1 MKILMILPEF
11 EEGGVERHVLWLSTE
26 LSTLGHTVSI
36 ATAGGRLEEKIP
48 PEVRVIHLPVH
59 RKNPFTAFF
68 SAVRIA
74 WIARRE
80 AFDLLHAHS
89 RVPAWIAWWA
99 SFFSG
104 KPWIVTAHDRYRRNA
119 AIGPFLKADGAICV
133 SEAVRSH
140 LEGSLPVNTVVIR
153 NGIPDTSARW
163 QKRKEPG
170 PFRFLF
176 VGRLTRRK
184 GLHVALSAL
193 SSVKGN
199 PWVLDILGD
208 GPQREELEA
217 MAMNLGLEEK
227 VCFHGFRDDVESWLA
242 SSDCLLFP
250 SFDEGM
256 PLTLM
261 QGIRTGVPVLASGI
275 DPVLEL
281 VGEEAGLIPPGEA
294 RAWERALSEVASGEC
309 EAPVYNPELVPSSAE
324 MAARVDGFLKAVV
337 SGGKEKTA

>member
-26 LSTLGHTVSI
+26 LSTLGHTVAI
-36 ATAGGRLEEKIP
+36 VTAGGPLEEKLP
-48 PEVRVIHLPVH
+48 PEVRVVHLPVH

-68 SAVRIA
+68 SAIRIA
-74 WIARRE
+74 GMARLG

-99 SFFSG
+99 SRMSG
-104 KPWIVTAHDRYRRNA
+104 KPWILTAHDRYRKNT
-119 AIGPFLKADGAICV
+119 AIGPFMKADGAICV

-140 LEGSLPVNTVVIR
+140 LEGFLPVNTVVIR
-153 NGIPDTSARW
+153 NGIPDPSARW
-163 QKRKEPG
+163 QRKEGPG
-170 PFRFLF
+170 PFHFLF

-184 GLHVALSAL
+184 GLHVVLSAL
-193 SSVKGN
+193 ASAKDI

-208 GPQREELEA
+208 GPQREEVEA
-217 MAMNLGLEEK
+217 QAVNLGLEEK
-227 VCFHGFRDDVESWLA
+227 VFFHGFRDDVGAWMA

-261 QGIRTGVPVLASGI
+261 QAIRVGTPVLGTAI
-275 DPVLEL
+275 EPVKEL
-281 VGEEAGLIPPGEA
+281 VGKEADLIPPGDCS
-294 RAWERALSEVASGEC
+294 AWERALSGVASREC
-309 EAPVYNPELVPSSAE
+309 EAPVFNPALVPSSAE
-324 MAARVDGFLKAVV
+324 MTVQVETYLKTIV
-337 SGGKEKTA
+337 SGGKERKS

>member
-26 LSTLGHTVSI
+26 LSALGHTVSI
-36 ATAGGRLEEKIP
+36 VTAGGRLEEKLP
-48 PEVRVIHLPVH
+48 PGVRVVHLPVH

-74 WIARRE
+74 GMARRE

-99 SFFSG
+99 SALSG
-104 KPWIVTAHDRYRRNA
+104 KPWIVTAHDRYRKNA
-119 AIGPFLKADGAICV
+119 AIGPFRKAAGAICV

-140 LEGSLPVNTVVIR
+140 LEGFLPAKTAVIR
-153 NGIPDTSARW
+153 NGIPDPAERW
-163 QKRKEPG
+163 HPREPDG

-193 SSVKGN
+193 PSVKES
-199 PWVLDILGD
+199 PWVLDILGG

-217 MAMNLGLEEK
+217 MAASLGLEEK
-227 VCFHGFRDDVESWLA
+227 VFFHGFRDDVGTWMA
-242 SSDCLLFP
+242 ASDCLLFP

-261 QGIRTGVPVLASGI
+261 QAIRVGVPVLASDIG
-275 DPVLEL
+275 PVREL
-281 VGEEAGLIPPGEA
+281 VGGGEGLLAAGDAESWAESLSSLVARREGGSVFDPGTVPSTGQMSRETARHYARVLGEEAG
-294 RAWERALSEVASGEC
+294 ER
-309 EAPVYNPELVPSSAE
+309 P
-324 MAARVDGFLKAVV
+324 
-337 SGGKEKTA
+337 